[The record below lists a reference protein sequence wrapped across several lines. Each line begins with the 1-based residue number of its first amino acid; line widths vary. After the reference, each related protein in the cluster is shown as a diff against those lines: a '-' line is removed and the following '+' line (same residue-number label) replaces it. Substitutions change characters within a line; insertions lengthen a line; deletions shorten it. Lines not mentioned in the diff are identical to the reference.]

1 MLMTGTRKAT
11 DDCGPVRF
19 VSSNSPPDRLL
30 YLLSG
35 QNHWIRSRTSA
46 FQPRT
51 TPSARHL
58 CLHLRQHSR
67 QSLIIQLRKR
77 NLATQSV
84 MSRLTT
90 RLGEKRLTTSPTSP
104 PPPKTVPSALDEATT
119 FLTRSSKTPDQ
130 FHSPGLRA
138 PPGCAALGDKLRSLP
153 ASPPLGRAAGECA
166 RFSPKI
172 FAR

>member
-1 MLMTGTRKAT
+1 VKQRMTTVQACSICLVK
-11 DDCGPVRF
+11 
-19 VSSNSPPDRLL
+19 L

-35 QNHWIRSRTSA
+35 QNHWTRSRTSA
-46 FQPRT
+46 SQPRPT
-51 TPSARHL
+51 SSARHL

-77 NLATQSV
+77 NLASQSA
-84 MSRLTT
+84 MGPPISEH
-90 RLGEKRLTTSPTSP
+90 EKPQLTTSPTSP
-104 PPPKTVPSALDEATT
+104 PPPKTVPSAFDEATT

-153 ASPPLGRAAGECA
+153 TSPPLGRAAGDCA
-166 RFSPKI
+166 RFSPNI